1 MHTVDTQTR
10 CLSRYPTPAKVFNK
24 ERGSQSQDVHQAMML
39 LHDDHDGEPLGD
51 VYHYQ
56 DCHGKPFPSWFGFWT
71 SLLCVVFKYDGP
83 LSWSPIWVANDHYLQ
98 ANHVLNEWRDV
109 TTLQSGDA
117 SHWNIY
123 QIHETLILEIHDA
136 PPHYKMVMIVTTTM
150 MMFIGTLVADL
161 VNSCHHLQTGGQL
174 ALLIRLHHIPTFL
187 CSATR
192 HAEQQAGRGHHKDLL

>member
-1 MHTVDTQTR
+1 MCTR
-10 CLSRYPTPAKVFNK
+10 PWCFYMMIMMVNILVMFIIIKIAMASHFHHDLVF
-24 ERGSQSQDVHQAMML
+24 A
-39 LHDDHDGEPLGD
+39 PLCF
-51 VYHYQ
+51 V
-56 DCHGKPFPSWFGFWT
+56 F
-71 SLLCVVFKYDGP
+71 LFKYDGP
-83 LSWSPIWVANDHYLQ
+83 LSWSPIWVANNHYLQ